1 MTISSTS
8 NTNSRVRDVVGIL
21 SENYNGAAPLQTTT
35 TRDNA
40 ITRETSGRPNISE
53 SNSQKAKSVN
63 ANSIYVSQ
71 SVPQAQA
78 GTTALKVASDHYGTT
93 INDINDTS
101 RDISINEITTDPT
114 KKGFNRDS
122 LLNLRVAGSKI
133 SLDQQNRK
141 ASELEEKI
149 LEDLVEKKQEDL

>member
-1 MTISSTS
+1 MAISSTS
-8 NTNSRVRDVVGIL
+8 NTTSRVRDVVGIL

-40 ITRETSGRPNISE
+40 ITRETSGRPNISA
-53 SNSQKAKSVN
+53 SNSQKTKSVN
-63 ANSIYVSQ
+63 ANSKYVTQYIPSAQ
-71 SVPQAQA
+71 S
-78 GTTALKVASDHYGTT
+78 GTQGLKAASDHYGTT

-101 RDISINEITTDPT
+101 RNISINESTTDPT

-122 LLNLRVAGSKI
+122 LLNLRVAGNNI
-133 SLDQQNRK
+133 ILDQQNRN

-149 LEDLVEKKQEDL
+149 LEDLVEKNQEDL

>member
-40 ITRETSGRPNISE
+40 ITRETSGRPNFPAL
-53 SNSQKAKSVN
+53 NPQKTKSVN

-78 GTTALKVASDHYGTT
+78 GTTALKAASDHYGTT

-101 RDISINEITTDPT
+101 RDISINGSTTDST
-114 KKGFNRDS
+114 KNGFTRDS
-122 LLNLRVAGSKI
+122 LLNLLVAVNQN
-133 SLDQQNRK
+133 SLDRQNRK
-141 ASELEEKI
+141 ALELEEKI
-149 LEDLVEKKQEDL
+149 LGDLVEKKQEDL